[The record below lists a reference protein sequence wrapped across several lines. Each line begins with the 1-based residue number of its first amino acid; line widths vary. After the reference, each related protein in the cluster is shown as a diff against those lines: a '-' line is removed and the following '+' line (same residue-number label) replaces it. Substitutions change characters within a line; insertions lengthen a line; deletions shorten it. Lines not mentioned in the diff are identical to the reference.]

1 MSINKFFVF
10 LFAAIIPLSLYSQ
23 VIPEPNYGLKSHE
36 TLVIEKV
43 ELRRDATIISF
54 SIENKIENG
63 SFCVNRNT
71 FLVDPAGNRYRMVRA
86 TGLPLCPASYNFKM
100 PGEKLAFQLTFPTL
114 PGEPVYIDIREECTD
129 NCFSFYGVTLNEY
142 INSRFDEPFSMV
154 RRGETSRA
162 INRFIDVSE
171 VVANHSGLK
180 ALAFYN
186 VIKLSHDTGDEQKA
200 AEWYLKLKN
209 MQQNIGKVYI
219 EQLNLQGITY

>member
-1 MSINKFFVF
+1 
-10 LFAAIIPLSLYSQ
+10 LFAAITPLLLHSQ

-36 TLVIEKV
+36 TLIIEKV

-63 SFCVNRNT
+63 SFCVDRNT
-71 FLVDPAGNRYRMVRA
+71 FLIDPAGNRYRMIRA
-86 TGLPLCPASYNFKM
+86 TGIPLCPASYIFKM
-100 PGEKLAFQLTFPTL
+100 PGEKLAFQLTFPHI

-154 RRGETSRA
+154 RRGETARA

-171 VVANHSGLK
+171 AVANYSGLK

-186 VIKLSHDTGDEQKA
+186 IIKLTHDTGDEQKA
-200 AEWYLKLKN
+200 TEWYLKLRS
-209 MQQNIGKVYI
+209 MTQNIGKVYI
-219 EQLNLQGITY
+219 EQLNLQGIKY